1 MLPEL
6 IPQAVD
12 CIITIVEGLLDNI
25 DMLIDAGIA
34 LILGLADGLIEALP
48 RLIEKIPVII
58 DKLLIAITNNLPK
71 LIAAGIQLVVK
82 LAYGLIQAIPTLL
95 SAAWEIMMSF
105 INYLG
110 RLPGMMWDIGRNVVM
125 GIWQG
130 VQNYAGWLWQ
140 QVRNFASNIVNS
152 IKNALGIH
160 SPSRVFKEQVGKNI
174 ALGIG
179 EGFDDNINKVYSQMK
194 SAVDFETQKL
204 NTNLTSNSVL
214 NIERNDNI
222 QAKLE
227 SIDNNR
233 EIVVNS
239 NVNVDGKKMA
249 NVVNKVNAKQKLQY
263 GIS

>member
-152 IKNALGIH
+152 IKSALGIH

-204 NTNLTSNSVL
+204 STNLSAT
-214 NIERNDNI
+214 
-222 QAKLE
+222 A
-227 SIDNNR
+227 
-233 EIVVNS
+233 
-239 NVNVDGKKMA
+239 NVNRNMNVNLNQSKSDVYLDGR
-249 NVVNKVNAKQKLQY
+249 KVGQSVTPYVSQTVRVG
-263 GIS
+263 GI